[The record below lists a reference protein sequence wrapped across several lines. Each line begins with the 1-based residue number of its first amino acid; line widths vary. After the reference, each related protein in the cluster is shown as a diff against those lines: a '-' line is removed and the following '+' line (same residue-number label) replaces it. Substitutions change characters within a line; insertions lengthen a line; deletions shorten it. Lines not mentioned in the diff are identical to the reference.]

1 MTRVGD
7 SVLLLEPS
15 CTSVTVRPLSSRTIE
30 MEPLS
35 QRFASASI
43 AYSKREQS
51 VRRNLGV
58 AEVAVDAKS
67 ADIAAESNSRL
78 PTGVWILDDENNE

>member
-1 MTRVGD
+1 M
-7 SVLLLEPS
+7 
-15 CTSVTVRPLSSRTIE
+15 E

-35 QRFASASI
+35 QRFASASM

-58 AEVAVDAKS
+58 AEVAEMGRAQVGGYRRR
-67 ADIAAESNSRL
+67 E
-78 PTGVWILDDENNE
+78 